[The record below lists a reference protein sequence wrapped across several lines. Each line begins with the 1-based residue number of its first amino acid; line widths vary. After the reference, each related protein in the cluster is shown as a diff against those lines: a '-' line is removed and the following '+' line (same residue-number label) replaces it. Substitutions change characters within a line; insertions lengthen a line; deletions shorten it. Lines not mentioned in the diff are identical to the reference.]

1 MTEIRD
7 EYLGLVKGLKSQL
20 DAELLA
26 GITEIPASKLK
37 KAKSKLE
44 QAAATTEIKNTPD
57 KGTSKLELMKQ
68 LYRRTA
74 GCARCDL
81 HKDRTNL
88 VFGIGNVGARLC
100 FVGEAPGRDED
111 KQGKPFVGRAGK
123 LLTDII
129 KAMGLE
135 RKDVFIANIL
145 KCRPPANRNPETKEI
160 TACWPYL
167 EEQLKIIQP
176 KVICT
181 LGKIAGM
188 TLLETETPIGQLRGK
203 FGQWQ
208 GIKVMP
214 TYHPAYLLRNPHA
227 KKIVWED
234 MKQIMGVL
242 GLKG

>member
-26 GITEIPASKLK
+26 GITEIPVLK
-37 KAKSKLE
+37 PKKKKGELKQATSEAETKSPAGK
-44 QAAATTEIKNTPD
+44 D
-57 KGTSKLELMKQ
+57 KGKLELMKQ
-68 LYRRTA
+68 LYARVS
-74 GCARCDL
+74 GCAKCDL

-88 VFGIGNVGARLC
+88 VFGIGNVQARLC

-145 KCRPPANRNPETKEI
+145 KCRPPGNRNPETKEI
-160 TACWPYL
+160 SVCWPYL

-203 FGQWQ
+203 FSQWQ

-242 GLKG
+242 GL